1 VRYNRA
7 VRRQLAALVAA
18 STLLSSAAIALAQDP
33 PTGAAPTSATT
44 GAAPTAAATAG
55 AADAP
60 SPARHRVRNLAALLT
75 QAERHWPGVS
85 AAQHKIAAAE
95 ARLQEA
101 WVSPFF
107 QLNATGSFAMT
118 PGANGTPIFSPDSQL
133 PLDNPWGP
141 SLGIRVEG
149 AIPLYTFG
157 KLGAA
162 RDAARAGIHA
172 AEEERERTRAQVR
185 LDVRRAY
192 FALGLAL
199 DAQQMMNEGRS
210 KIDRAVRRLD
220 ERIAADDPEVNTMD
234 RWRLAATL
242 AEIEGRSSEAERLGN
257 VSREALEV
265 ITGEDDFDVPD
276 CPMGPVELPL
286 RPLGWYQQAARLHRP
301 ELGMLRAGI
310 GARDAAADAAHA
322 QYFPDLALALT
333 AGYTW
338 TPGITNQ
345 SNPFIPDPANA
356 PSLGAGIVA
365 RWSLDLYGANR
376 RIARADQELLEVRDR
391 LDEASAGVDI
401 EIANVFEELRDARR
415 REQAWGRG
423 HRETRAW
430 FVAAAQA
437 YQVGTVEPRELV
449 DAVRAYFS
457 ARFSHVQSIHDV
469 NVATAKLER
478 ATGTDVVPADR
489 WERACGDAAA
499 AP

>member
-1 VRYNRA
+1 MRYNRA
-7 VRRQLAALVAA
+7 VRRHLAALVTASVLASTATVALADDPPIPAAAPAAAHRPVRDLAALVA
-18 STLLSSAAIALAQDP
+18 
-33 PTGAAPTSATT
+33 
-44 GAAPTAAATAG
+44 
-55 AADAP
+55 
-60 SPARHRVRNLAALLT
+60 R
-75 QAERHWPGVS
+75 AEERWPGVS
-85 AAQHKIAAAE
+85 AAQHKIAGAE

-107 QLNATGSFAMT
+107 QLNATGTFAMA
-118 PGANGTPIFSPDSQL
+118 PGANGTPTFSPDSQL

-149 AIPLYTFG
+149 TVPLYTFG

-162 RDAARAGIHA
+162 RDAARAGIRA
-172 AEEERERTRAQVR
+172 AEAESDKAHAQVR

-199 DAQQMMNEGRS
+199 DAQQMMGEGRS

-220 ERIAADDPEVNTMD
+220 ERIAADDPDVNEMD
-234 RWRLAATL
+234 RWRLASTL
-242 AEIEGRSSEAERLGN
+242 AEIEARASEAERLGN
-257 VSREALEV
+257 VSRDALEI
-265 ITGEDDFDVPD
+265 ITGETGFDVPD
-276 CPMGPVELPL
+276 CPMTAVELPL
-286 RPLGWYQQAARLHRP
+286 RPLAWYQQAARLSRP
-301 ELGMLRAGI
+301 ELGMLRAGVS
-310 GARDAAADAAHA
+310 ARDAAADAARA

-356 PSLGAGIVA
+356 PSLGAGLVA

-376 RIARADQELLEVRDR
+376 RSARANEELLEVRDR
-391 LDEASAGVDI
+391 LDEADAGLDLEV
-401 EIANVFEELRDARR
+401 ATVFEELGDARR

-437 YQVGTVEPRELV
+437 YQVGTVEPRDLV

-457 ARFSHVQSIHDV
+457 ARFSHVQAIQDV

-478 ATGTDVVPADR
+478 ATGTEVLAADA
-489 WERACGDAAA
+489 WERRCDAAA
-499 AP
+499 DAP

>member
-1 VRYNRA
+1 MRYNRA
-7 VRRQLAALVAA
+7 VRRHLAALVTSSILV
-18 STLLSSAAIALAQDP
+18 STATAALADEPEVATP
-33 PTGAAPTSATT
+33 PPAAHRHVRDLAWLV
-44 GAAPTAAATAG
+44 
-55 AADAP
+55 
-60 SPARHRVRNLAALLT
+60 AR
-75 QAERHWPGVS
+75 AEARWPGVS

-107 QLNATGSFAMT
+107 QLNATGTFAMT
-118 PGANGTPIFSPDSQL
+118 PGASGTPTFSPDSQL

-141 SLGIRVEG
+141 SLGLRVEG
-149 AIPLYTFG
+149 TIPLYTFG

-162 RDAARAGIHA
+162 RDAARAGIRA
-172 AEEERERTRAQVR
+172 AEQESEKTRAQVR

-220 ERIAADDPEVNTMD
+220 ERIAADDPDVNEMD

-242 AEIEGRSSEAERLGN
+242 AEIEGRASEAERLGN
-257 VSREALEV
+257 VSRDALEV
-265 ITGEDDFDVPD
+265 ITGETDFDVPD
-276 CPMGPVELPL
+276 CPMTAVELPL
-286 RPLGWYQQAARLHRP
+286 RPLGWYQRAARLNRP
-301 ELGMLRAGI
+301 EVGMLHAGVS
-310 GARDAAADAAHA
+310 ARDAAADAAHS
-322 QYFPDLALALT
+322 QYFPDLALALL

-338 TPGITNQ
+338 TPGITDQ

-356 PSLGAGIVA
+356 PSLGAALVA

-376 RIARADQELLEVRDR
+376 RAARADEELLEVRDR
-391 LDEASAGVDI
+391 LDEAGAGLDI
-401 EIANVFEELRDARR
+401 EIATVVEELRDARR
-415 REQAWGRG
+415 REQAWGTG

-437 YQVGTVEPRELV
+437 YQVGAAEPRDLV
-449 DAVRAYFS
+449 DAVRAYFG
-457 ARFSHVQSIHDV
+457 ARFSHVQAIHDV

-478 ATGTDVVPADR
+478 ATGTAMMPADQ
-489 WERACGDAAA
+489 WERGCA
-499 AP
+499 APSASP